1 MLVYSSA
8 AAADDSA
15 EIVSEIAAAADDSAA
30 AVIDAPERVGEIER
44 INEIEIASEVA
55 GVGEIAGGA
64 ERRSLTRRLAR
75 LNAALAPHGATVFA
89 WQAVSLTGQQL
100 HAERDCTARTY
111 ECLLPFE
118 CLFGI

>member
-1 MLVYSSA
+1 MLVYSS
-8 AAADDSA
+8 
-15 EIVSEIAAAADDSAA
+15 AAADDSAA

-44 INEIEIASEVA
+44 INEPEIVSEITEVSEIA
-55 GVGEIAGGA
+55 GEIAGGE

-100 HAERDCTARTY
+100 HA
-111 ECLLPFE
+111 
-118 CLFGI
+118 